1 MKKRFI
7 AGAVCPQCKQVDKTV
22 FYDDEQQQRFRECV
36 ACGFIEKL
44 EEPPVEPGSGV
55 EKIRLI
61 DR

>member
-1 MKKRFI
+1 
-7 AGAVCPQCKQVDKTV
+7 VDKTV